1 MLGGEVHAGEHSD
14 WVQEMELGLLELGLQ
29 MIVKPLPDVD
39 ARHRTWVFAR
49 TLWPWA
55 LNY

>member
-1 MLGGEVHAGEHSD
+1 MLGREVHAGEHSD

-39 ARHRTWVFAR
+39 AKHRTWVLAR